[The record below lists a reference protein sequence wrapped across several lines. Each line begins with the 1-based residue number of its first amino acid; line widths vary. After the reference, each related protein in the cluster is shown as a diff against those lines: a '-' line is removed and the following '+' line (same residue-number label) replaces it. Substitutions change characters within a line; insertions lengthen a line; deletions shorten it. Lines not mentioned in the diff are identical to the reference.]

1 MLTTLTRAPVR
12 PGQRTTVP
20 ASEAGRRILMFPG
33 ERHGWVVMID
43 DEPFERHSFVDRRL
57 ALEYAKGWA
66 AVNRPSALV
75 VLDEMGAPGQSW
87 AFK

>member
-1 MLTTLTRAPVR
+1 
-12 PGQRTTVP
+12 
-20 ASEAGRRILMFPG
+20 
-33 ERHGWVVMID
+33 MID

-87 AFK
+87 TFK